1 MEYELAAAEFM
12 FSLFFEQSPVALAEV
27 MYMKLER
34 GVDYTDMDINQA
46 VSILEREN
54 VAIGATRT
62 VQAILAASM
71 ELALAN
77 DDPNTA
83 IECAADLYALTGN
96 EEVKTTIKKLLDEHF
111 ENRE

>member
-1 MEYELAAAEFM
+1 
-12 FSLFFEQSPVALAEV
+12 
-27 MYMKLER
+27 
-34 GVDYTDMDINQA
+34 
-46 VSILEREN
+46 
-54 VAIGATRT
+54 
-62 VQAILAASM
+62 M
-71 ELALAN
+71 ELALTN